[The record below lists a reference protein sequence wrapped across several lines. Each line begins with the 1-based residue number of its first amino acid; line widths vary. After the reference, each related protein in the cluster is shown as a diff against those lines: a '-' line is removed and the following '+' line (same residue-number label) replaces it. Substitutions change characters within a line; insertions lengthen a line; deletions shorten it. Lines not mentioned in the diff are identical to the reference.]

1 MFIYFKLYLM
11 CIPCNSVSKEFACN
25 SGDPGLIPRLGRSPG
40 EGNGNHSTILAWTIP
55 WREEPGG
62 LQSVGS
68 QELEATEQ
76 LSTNKHVYFFF
87 LMILLLT
94 DQLLTLMEF
103 LLEGFC
109 CVQPALVPI
118 QAQTFNTRRV
128 LSK

>member
-11 CIPCNSVSKEFACN
+11 RIHYNSVSKEFACN
-25 SGDPGLIPRLGRSPG
+25 SGDSGLIPGLGRSPG

-76 LSTNKHVYFFF
+76 LSTNTRVFFF
-87 LMILLLT
+87 
-94 DQLLTLMEF
+94 F
-103 LLEGFC
+103 
-109 CVQPALVPI
+109 
-118 QAQTFNTRRV
+118 
-128 LSK
+128 K